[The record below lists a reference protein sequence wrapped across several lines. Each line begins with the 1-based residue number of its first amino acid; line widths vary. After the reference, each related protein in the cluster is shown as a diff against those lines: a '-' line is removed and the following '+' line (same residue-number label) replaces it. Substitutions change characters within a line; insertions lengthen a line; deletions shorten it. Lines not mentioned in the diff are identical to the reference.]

1 MGTPFDDAFGN
12 TMGHERGYTS
22 SGPTYRGIDKRFHKS
37 WIGWPLVQQWQEG
50 KISEEELFQ
59 RTDRM
64 VRVFYE
70 VEFWDRMRG
79 DDVAMIDA
87 PLATSIFDFAVHSG
101 VTDAVRS
108 LQRALNKMNR
118 NGASYPDIEP
128 DGRLGNDTLNTL
140 RRCLQLTIG
149 GSTANSRINLFV
161 HFFGERYGHMVDCSD
176 FEGWP
181 GWFLR
186 LAKEVSRVLG

>member
-1 MGTPFDDAFGN
+1 MGTPFDDAFEN

-22 SGPTYRGIDKRFHKS
+22 SGPTYRGIDRRFHPS
-37 WIGWPLVQQWQEG
+37 WKGWHMVDAWLSG
-50 KISEEELFQ
+50 KISDHLLVESSDQLVREFY
-59 RTDRM
+59 RT
-64 VRVFYE
+64 
-70 VEFWDRMRG
+70 EFWDRMRG
-79 DDVAMIDA
+79 NSVATVDA
-87 PLATSIFDFAVHSG
+87 PLATVIFDFAVHSG
-101 VTDAVRS
+101 VTDAVRA

-118 NGASYPDIEP
+118 NGASYPDLEL

-161 HFFGERYGHMVDCSD
+161 HYFGERYTHMVECGD
-176 FEGWP
+176 FESWP

-186 LAKEVSRVLG
+186 LAKEVTRVLG